1 MKPLKF
7 LILAFSFIGICAFGQ
22 KDSSKVYPML
32 FLNGGLSVPAE
43 PFMNAEGTSE
53 IPAGFVSIFVSY
65 PLLKLNSGIIASY
78 TNSPN
83 GVNKST
89 AGTTDF
95 SGPFI
100 ENFALGGIFTSY
112 KETGWV
118 YSARI
123 MAGVMYIKTP
133 EFSSYSYRNDFYP
146 GGPSSFSEVID
157 RANTSAF
164 AYEFGLTVARLI
176 GKKLLLGLNVDM
188 YNSSKNNGPNWN
200 SVSTSTSYSMIGQ
213 AITNYSYGKGTTSIN
228 VALFCFSFGV
238 GYQFLK

>member
-1 MKPLKF
+1 MTPIKF
-7 LILAFSFIGICAFGQ
+7 LLFTFSLISAGAFGQ
-22 KDSSKVYPML
+22 KDSARVYPML
-32 FLNGGLSVPAE
+32 FLNGGLSFPAE

-53 IPAGFVSIFVSY
+53 IPAGFVNIFVSY

-89 AGTTDF
+89 AGATDF

-100 ENFALGGIFTSY
+100 ENFVLGGIFTSY
-112 KETGWV
+112 KEAGWV
-118 YSARI
+118 YSARLL
-123 MAGVMYIKTP
+123 AGVMYIRTP
-133 EFSSYSYRNDFYP
+133 EFSSYSYKNDFYP

-157 RANTSAF
+157 RENTSAF

-176 GKKLLLGLNVDM
+176 EKRLLLSFNVDM
-188 YNSSKNNGPNWN
+188 YNSSTNTGPNWN

-213 AITNYSYGKGTTSIN
+213 AITNYSYGKGTTPII